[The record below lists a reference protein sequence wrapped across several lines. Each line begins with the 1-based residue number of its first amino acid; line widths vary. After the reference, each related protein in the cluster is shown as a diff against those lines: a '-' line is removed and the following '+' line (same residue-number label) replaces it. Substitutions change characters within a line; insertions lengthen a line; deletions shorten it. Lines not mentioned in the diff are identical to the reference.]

1 MAYAHRPRILDAD
14 THMMERPDWIAEFAD
29 PSIRDRLM
37 PFGGPN
43 NTDGLRFI
51 EDAIKRFD
59 ERRSDATVAAKVEAD
74 FLSMK
79 QKGWHGLGAFDA
91 AERKRVNDLL
101 GFDAY
106 IVFPTEAF
114 NQVIAAKEPDV
125 FVGGVRALN
134 RGLDAFCGEDPR
146 MMGTAYV
153 PFGTGP
159 EQASELLEE
168 AISAGFRVLLID
180 TVAPEGGI
188 SFTHPDYDPLWARI
202 QDAELSCVLH
212 IGAQGGPYRAVPKS
226 FLNNDRERERGG
238 SGEGPSHALGYM
250 GMPYNAEL
258 FLSAMIF
265 DCVFERF
272 PRLRIAAIE
281 LGASWII
288 SWMKQMDQAY
298 KAFRKRQ
305 DLSYL
310 KLLPSEYA
318 LRQVWIT
325 AFAGEDIGWL
335 LAQGAG
341 TQLMFSSDYPHHE
354 GTDDPIGR
362 FERTMENTT
371 DELKDQFYTSNFER
385 FMGPEFTVSNHYSVE
400 ANA

>member
-1 MAYAHRPRILDAD
+1 MAYAHRPRIFDAD
-14 THMMERPDWIAEFAD
+14 THMMERPDWIAGFAD
-29 PSIRDRLM
+29 PGIRDRLM

-43 NTDGLRFI
+43 NKDGLRFV
-51 EDAIKRFD
+51 EDAIARFD
-59 ERRSDATVAAKVEAD
+59 QRCSDAAIAEKAEAD

-79 QKGWHGLGAFDA
+79 QKGWHGMGAFDA

-101 GFDAY
+101 GFNAY

-114 NQVIAAKEPDV
+114 NQVIATKEPEV

-134 RGLDAFCGEDPR
+134 RGLEAFCSEDPR

-159 EQASELLEE
+159 EQASQLLEE
-168 AISAGFRVLLID
+168 AITAGFRVLLID
-180 TVAPEGGI
+180 TVAPEGAL

-226 FLNNDRERERGG
+226 FLNNAREETRGG
-238 SGEGPSHALGYM
+238 NGEGPSHVLGYM

-265 DCVFERF
+265 DGVLERF
-272 PRLRIAAIE
+272 PRLRIAAVE

-288 SWMKQMDQAY
+288 SWMKQMDQAFR
-298 KAFRKRQ
+298 AFRKRQ
-305 DLSYL
+305 DLSHL
-310 KLLPSEYA
+310 ELLPSDYA

-325 AFAGEDIGWL
+325 AFAGEDVGWL
-335 LAQGAG
+335 LEHGAG

-354 GTDDPIGR
+354 GTDDPIKR
-362 FERTMENTT
+362 FERTMSDTSEQ
-371 DELKDQFYTSNFER
+371 LKHQFYTSNFER
-385 FMGPEFTVSNHYSVE
+385 FLGPEFALT
-400 ANA
+400 

>member
-1 MAYAHRPRILDAD
+1 
-14 THMMERPDWIAEFAD
+14 MMERPDWIASFAD
-29 PSIRDRLM
+29 PGIRDRLM

-43 NTDGLRFI
+43 NKDGLRFV
-51 EDAIKRFD
+51 EDAIARFD
-59 ERRSDATVAAKVEAD
+59 QRCSDAAIAEKAEAD

-79 QKGWHGLGAFDA
+79 QKGWHGMGAFDA

-101 GFDAY
+101 GFNAY

-114 NQVIAAKEPDV
+114 NQVIATKEPEV

-134 RGLDAFCGEDPR
+134 RGLEAFCGEDPR

-159 EQASELLEE
+159 EQASQLLEE
-168 AISAGFRVLLID
+168 AITAGFRVLLID
-180 TVAPEGGI
+180 TVAPEGAL

-226 FLNNDRERERGG
+226 FLNNAREETRGG
-238 SGEGPSHALGYM
+238 NGEGPSHVLGYM

-265 DCVFERF
+265 DGVLERF
-272 PRLRIAAIE
+272 PRLRIAAVE

-288 SWMKQMDQAY
+288 SWMKQMDQAFR
-298 KAFRKRQ
+298 AFRKRQ
-305 DLSYL
+305 DLSHL
-310 KLLPSEYA
+310 ELLPSDYA

-325 AFAGEDIGWL
+325 AFAGEDVGWL
-335 LAQGAG
+335 LEHGAG

-354 GTDDPIGR
+354 GTDDPIKR
-362 FERTMENTT
+362 FERTMSDTSEQ
-371 DELKDQFYTSNFER
+371 LKHQFYTSNFER
-385 FMGPEFTVSNHYSVE
+385 FLGPEFALT
-400 ANA
+400 

>member
-1 MAYAHRPRILDAD
+1 MAYAHRPRIFDAD
-14 THMMERPDWIAEFAD
+14 THMMERPDWIAGFAD
-29 PSIRDRLM
+29 PGIRDRLM

-43 NTDGLRFI
+43 NKDGLRFV
-51 EDAIKRFD
+51 EDAIARFD
-59 ERRSDATVAAKVEAD
+59 QRCSDAAIAEKAEAD

-79 QKGWHGLGAFDA
+79 QKGWHGMGAFDA

-101 GFDAY
+101 GFNAY

-114 NQVIAAKEPDV
+114 NQVIATKEPEV

-134 RGLDAFCGEDPR
+134 RGLEAFCSEDPR

-159 EQASELLEE
+159 EQASQLLEE
-168 AISAGFRVLLID
+168 AITAGFRVLLID
-180 TVAPEGGI
+180 TVAPEGAL

-226 FLNNDRERERGG
+226 FLNNAREETRGG
-238 SGEGPSHALGYM
+238 NGEGPSHVLGYM

-265 DCVFERF
+265 DGVLERF
-272 PRLRIAAIE
+272 PRLRIAAVE

-288 SWMKQMDQAY
+288 SWMKQMDQAFR
-298 KAFRKRQ
+298 AFRKRQ
-305 DLSYL
+305 DLSHL
-310 KLLPSEYA
+310 ELLPSDYA

-325 AFAGEDIGWL
+325 AFAGEDVGWL
-335 LAQGAG
+335 LEHGAG

-354 GTDDPIGR
+354 GTDDPIKR
-362 FERTMENTT
+362 FERTMSDTSEQ
-371 DELKDQFYTSNFER
+371 LKHQFYTSNFER
-385 FMGPEFTVSNHYSVE
+385 FLGPEFAVT
-400 ANA
+400 

>member
-1 MAYAHRPRILDAD
+1 MAYAHRPRIFDAD
-14 THMMERPDWIAEFAD
+14 THMMERPDWIASFAD
-29 PSIRDRLM
+29 PGIRDRLM

-43 NTDGLRFI
+43 NKDGLRFV
-51 EDAIKRFD
+51 EDAIARFD
-59 ERRSDATVAAKVEAD
+59 QRCSDAAIAEKAEAD

-79 QKGWHGLGAFDA
+79 QKGWHGMGAFDA

-101 GFDAY
+101 GFNAY

-114 NQVIAAKEPDV
+114 NQVIATKEPEV

-134 RGLDAFCGEDPR
+134 RGLEAFCSEDPR

-159 EQASELLEE
+159 EQASQLLEE
-168 AISAGFRVLLID
+168 AITAGFRVLLID
-180 TVAPEGGI
+180 TVAPEGAL

-226 FLNNDRERERGG
+226 FLNNAREETRGG
-238 SGEGPSHALGYM
+238 NGEGPSHVLGYM

-265 DCVFERF
+265 DGVLERF
-272 PRLRIAAIE
+272 PRLRIAAVE

-288 SWMKQMDQAY
+288 SWMKQMDQAFR
-298 KAFRKRQ
+298 AFRKRQ
-305 DLSYL
+305 DLSHL
-310 KLLPSEYA
+310 ELLPSDYA

-325 AFAGEDIGWL
+325 AFAGEDVGWL
-335 LAQGAG
+335 LEHGAG

-354 GTDDPIGR
+354 GTDDPIKR
-362 FERTMENTT
+362 FERTMSDTSEQ
-371 DELKDQFYTSNFER
+371 LKHQFYTSNFER
-385 FMGPEFTVSNHYSVE
+385 FLGPEFALT
-400 ANA
+400 

>member
-1 MAYAHRPRILDAD
+1 MAYAHRPRIFDAD
-14 THMMERPDWIAEFAD
+14 THMMERPDWIASFAD
-29 PSIRDRLM
+29 PGIRDRLM

-43 NTDGLRFI
+43 NKDGLRFV
-51 EDAIKRFD
+51 EDAIARFD
-59 ERRSDATVAAKVEAD
+59 QRCSDAAIAEKAEAD

-79 QKGWHGLGAFDA
+79 QKGWHGMGAFDA

-101 GFDAY
+101 GFNAY

-114 NQVIAAKEPDV
+114 NQVIAAKEPEV

-134 RGLDAFCGEDPR
+134 RGLEAFCGEDPR
-146 MMGTAYV
+146 MLGTAYV

-159 EQASELLEE
+159 EQASQLLEE
-168 AISAGFRVLLID
+168 AITAGFRVLLID
-180 TVAPEGGI
+180 TVAPEGAL

-226 FLNNDRERERGG
+226 FLNNAREETRDGN
-238 SGEGPSHALGYM
+238 GEGPSNVLGYM

-265 DCVFERF
+265 DGVLERF

-288 SWMKQMDQAY
+288 SWMKLMDQAFR
-298 KAFRKRQ
+298 AFRKRQ
-305 DLSYL
+305 DLSHL
-310 KLLPSEYA
+310 ELLPSDYA

-325 AFAGEDIGWL
+325 AFAGEDVGWL
-335 LAQGAG
+335 LEHGAG

-354 GTDDPIGR
+354 GTDDPIKR
-362 FERTMENTT
+362 FERTMSDTSEQ
-371 DELKDQFYTSNFER
+371 LKHQFYTSNFER
-385 FMGPEFTVSNHYSVE
+385 FLGPEFALT
-400 ANA
+400 